1 MARLR
6 REHFIDL
13 RPLTQSPAFARL
25 WIGSTLAGLGGQL
38 TIVAVMLHVFELT
51 GSTLAVAMIAVA
63 GLVPMILAGLYG
75 GMLADYFDRRAVA
88 LIAASVTWVSTL
100 LLAVLAWTGN
110 ETVAWL
116 FLLSIVNSSAN
127 SIVSATKS
135 AITPRLV
142 PRELLPAAAALS
154 GITVGIMVMAGPAL
168 AGVLVAFVG
177 YPWTYT
183 VDVVLMLT
191 LFLGLWT
198 LPRIRPEGATV
209 RPGFR
214 SLADGWAFLRQA
226 PNIRLQYI
234 LDIIA
239 MTFGHPLAL
248 FPAIGAVLLGGGAIT
263 TGVLT
268 AAIAA
273 GAFFSSLFSGPIGRV
288 RRQGLGI
295 ERSILVF
302 GAATAAF
309 GGVLLVAAF
318 GVFAPAD
325 LGEDVANLPLIV
337 ISMVLLAVD
346 RRGRQRQRDLPS
358 DDDAIRRARRDPRT
372 AAGRL
377 HGRRRRRP
385 APGRALRRH
394 AGDRHG
400 TVVPAAH
407 RWVHHRDARRTARA
421 AEPPVPGVRRT
432 RPAALSR
439 FTDHPT
445 PGSCIVARRPIVG
458 GFRTRHSLRLW
469 TSDAGARVSR

>member
-1 MARLR
+1 MARLTRPRLR

-13 RPLTQSPAFARL
+13 RPLTTSPAFARL

-63 GLVPMILAGLYG
+63 GLVPMVLAGLYG

-110 ETVAWL
+110 ESVAWL
-116 FLLSIVNSSAN
+116 FVLSIVNSSAN

-177 YPWTYT
+177 YRWTYT
-183 VDVVLMLT
+183 IDVLLMLT

-209 RPGFR
+209 RPGLR
-214 SLADGWAFLRQA
+214 SLADGWAFLRRA
-226 PNIRLQYI
+226 PNIRLQYL

-239 MTFGHPLAL
+239 MTFGNPLAL

-263 TGVLT
+263 TGILT
-268 AAIAA
+268 AAVAA
-273 GAFFSSLFSGPIGRV
+273 GAFLSSLFSGPIGRV

-309 GGVLLVAAF
+309 GGVLLAGAL
-318 GVFAPAD
+318 GAFAPAG
-325 LGEDVANLPLIV
+325 LGPDVANVPLIV
-337 ISMVLLAVD
+337 LAMILLAVTGAAD
-346 RRGRQRQRDLPS
+346 NVSAIYRQTMMQSAVP
-358 DDDAIRRARRDPRT
+358 DAIR
-372 AAGRL
+372 GRL
-377 HGRRRRRP
+377 QGVFMVVVAGGPRLGALYAGTLATVTALWFP
-385 APGRALRRH
+385 PLLGGLIVVVLVALLVRASPRFR
-394 AGDRHG
+394 AY
-400 TVVPAAH
+400 
-407 RWVHHRDARRTARA
+407 DALD
-421 AEPPVPGVRRT
+421 PQP
-432 RPAALSR
+432 
-439 FTDHPT
+439 
-445 PGSCIVARRPIVG
+445 
-458 GFRTRHSLRLW
+458 
-469 TSDAGARVSR
+469 